1 MKKIKIER
9 KHIWVF
15 GLALAL
21 VVGLIALGIVVLKGS
36 EEKYVIS
43 AQDAEGNPLSMVAVQ
58 LFDSKGK
65 AMVQVP
71 EYSNSRGEVQFIEA
85 GKSKCYVQVVDTPE
99 GYKLDSEKKH
109 YLDKNNKV
117 VVVLEE
123 GTEEVEEEENFVG
136 DFVATIN
143 KKKYATFAETMMAVN
158 SARSNV
164 TVVLNQDVE
173 MTASVTIKNE
183 NDVNVIIDGNGHT
196 ITTGTDG
203 NAFAVDQSL
212 GSVEFKNMKINHRAS
227 GCVVRSGAG
236 GILTFTDVTIDT
248 KEATT
253 NSWGLFNFAG
263 NGVTSTFNMVRT
275 NITMKAEATTNTKTA
290 VIRTGN
296 DGLSNGKTVILNIDG
311 CKIDATAAPGRAGIM
326 VMNSTRAEMTI
337 KNSTIK
343 TADGYPI
350 SCNSQPL
357 TLENTTFTSTD
368 SEYNK
373 VPIHDKG
380 TVISDKKNQQHN
392 PGKVAKIGDKEYDSL
407 TTALL
412 DAYQES
418 KDVLVELT
426 ANTTIASVSVQNSKG
441 KNITIDGG
449 GHTVTTEHE
458 NNAIN
463 ITQTK
468 GEVTIRNMK
477 IVHKNYGA
485 AIRQSNAGV
494 LNLTDI
500 NIDATKGKEYRY
512 FIINLPAT
520 KGTSYMN
527 LTRVNVTMAVESAGY
542 EDSGILRTG
551 NGNDADKKTVVINMT
566 DCNFDASR
574 APGRA
579 GIVIMTTT
587 TAYVKMKNTNIKT
600 MNMYPIRANRQNFEL
615 DNCKLN
621 CASQLFKNKL
631 IEDDSNVIRK

>member
-1 MKKIKIER
+1 MKKIKIKR
-9 KHIWVF
+9 IYIWMF
-15 GLALAL
+15 CLAL
-21 VVGLIALGIVVLKGS
+21 VLAGGLIALSFRPSKTS
-36 EEKYVIS
+36 EAKYIIS
-43 AQDAEGNPLSMVAVQ
+43 AQDTNGNPLSMVGVQ
-58 LFDSKGK
+58 LFDSQGS
-65 AMVQVP
+65 AMVHVP
-71 EYSNSRGEVQFIEA
+71 EYSNSRGEVLFVET
-85 GKSKCYVQVVDTPE
+85 GKEKCYVQVVDTPE
-99 GYKLDSEKKH
+99 GYKLDAETKH
-109 YLDKNNKV
+109 YFDQNKKV

-123 GTEEVEEEENFVG
+123 GTEEVEDEETFVG
-136 DFVATIN
+136 DFVAQIN
-143 KKKYATFAETMMAVN
+143 KKKYATFTEAMMAVN

-173 MTASVTIKNE
+173 MTAPITIKNE
-183 NDVNVIIDGNGHT
+183 NGVNVIIDGNGHT

-203 NAFAVDQSL
+203 NAFAVDQPL

-263 NGVTSTFNMVRT
+263 NGVTSTFNIVRT

-296 DGLSNGKTVILNIDG
+296 DGLSNGKTMILNMDG
-311 CKIDATAAPGRAGIM
+311 CKIDATSAPGRAGIM

-337 KNSTIK
+337 KNSEIR

-350 SCNSQPL
+350 SCNAQPL

-368 SEYNK
+368 SEYSK

-380 TVISDKKNQQHN
+380 TVISDKKSQQHN

-426 ANTTIASVSVQNSKG
+426 ADTTIASVSVQNSKG
-441 KNITIDGG
+441 KNITIDGH

-463 ITQTK
+463 ITQSR
-468 GEVTIRNMK
+468 GEVTICNMK
-477 IVHKNYGA
+477 IVHKNFGA

-500 NIDATKGKEYRY
+500 TIDATQGEEYRY

-527 LTRVNVTMAVESAGY
+527 MTRVNVTMAVESAGY
-542 EDSGILRTG
+542 EDSGIIRTG
-551 NGNDADKKTVVINMT
+551 NGGESDKKTVVLNMT
-566 DCNFDASR
+566 DCNFDASG
-574 APGRA
+574 ATGRA
-579 GIVIMTTT
+579 GIVIMSTT
-587 TAYVKMKNTNIKT
+587 TAYVQMKNTNIKT

-615 DNCKLN
+615 DNCKLQ
-621 CASQLFKNKL
+621 CASELFKNRL
-631 IEDDSNVIRK
+631 IEDDANVIKK